1 MENTAIEI
9 VKDLKII
16 MDLIGKT
23 VKKEFYDMNLT
34 NSQVLMIGILSH
46 NKEMR
51 IGDLSKEMGL
61 SNSTVS
67 GIVDKLEE
75 NELIERIR
83 IKEDRRVIKVRLKES
98 FKKNAK
104 KKYNEVEKKL
114 TKIINKSSKEDL
126 DFILKGLK
134 NLKIILQEEIAKN

>member
-114 TKIINKSSKEDL
+114 TKLINKSSKEDL

>member
-1 MENTAIEI
+1 
-9 VKDLKII
+9 
-16 MDLIGKT
+16 
-23 VKKEFYDMNLT
+23 
-34 NSQVLMIGILSH
+34 
-46 NKEMR
+46 MR

>member
-16 MDLIGKT
+16 MDLIRKT

-75 NELIERIR
+75 NQLIERIR
-83 IKEDRRVIKVRLKES
+83 SKEDRRVIKVKLKDC
-98 FKKNAK
+98 FKKNVK
-104 KKYNEVEKKL
+104 KKYNEVEKKI

-126 DFILKGLK
+126 DFILQGLK
-134 NLKIILQEEIAKN
+134 NLKIILEEEISKN